1 MLRAGHRQARL
12 RAAPAPVSQS
22 LASSG
27 VRAWNTRRRAT
38 SHLIGCW
45 STTAVLAVVI
55 LSDGIAEFA
64 HLRGITLRPWCAW
77 ATRCTSSILGF
88 WKALRARANT
98 SNRTGGTG
106 DDHAEMPEKSE
117 SRASHPEFQPAYL
130 RAPGSMR
137 AALADAAAPPSG
149 LVQARAI
156 VDGARRHGSR
166 LTAIWTFHRHGSLLR
181 DQDRAPSAS
190 RSVPRRRTALAYE
203 AGAEA
208 LPL

>member
-45 STTAVLAVVI
+45 STNRRPRVRH
-55 LSDGIAEFA
+55 SERWY
-64 HLRGITLRPWCAW
+64 RGIRAS
-77 ATRCTSSILGF
+77 AGDNVEVMVRLGYPLYF
-88 WKALRARANT
+88 IDPRRARANT

-137 AALADAAAPPSG
+137 AALADAAELRQWFLTTAT
-149 LVQARAI
+149 I
-156 VDGARRHGSR
+156 DGCLGRGGGHWYSR
-166 LTAIWTFHRHGSLLR
+166 DWR
-181 DQDRAPSAS
+181 D
-190 RSVPRRRTALAYE
+190 PRLEPVTR
-203 AGAEA
+203 
-208 LPL
+208 P